1 MLLREFIPV
10 SKDQTIYGQGIDE
23 AQDDT
28 HFYDWAD
35 LIPGHE
41 MPKIKKAEWVEVP
54 SVSDDGPNSKWLCS
68 LIFDWADK
76 N

>member
-1 MLLREFIPV
+1 LDDVLLREFIPV

-35 LIPGHE
+35 LIPGHD
-41 MPKIKKAEWVEVP
+41 MPKIKKAE
-54 SVSDDGPNSKWLCS
+54 
-68 LIFDWADK
+68 
-76 N
+76 